1 MAEEGW
7 IVGKHAVI
15 EALAAGREMEKVW
28 LAEGLKKKSVEEI
41 LRQLEEQKIPY
52 YWVPR
57 VKLDQLVEE
66 DNHQGIVAQ
75 VSAYQYATVEE
86 ILANAEKKGEAPFL
100 LILDGIVDPHNLGSV
115 LRTADAAGV
124 HGVIIPKRRAAGLTA
139 TVAKTS
145 AGAIE
150 YVSVAKV
157 TNLNRTVEQLKEQG
171 IWLVGTAS
179 EAHQSFEKLDYDMP
193 VAILIGSEGE
203 GISQQL
209 KKKCDFLVHLP
220 MKGQVSSLNA
230 SVAAGIILYQVL
242 QSRKK
247 SGT

>member
-1 MAEEGW
+1 MAEGW

-28 LAEGLKKKSVEEI
+28 LAEGLKKKSVEEM
-41 LRQLEEQKIPY
+41 LQQLEEQKIPY

-75 VSAYQYATVEE
+75 VSAYEYATVEE
-86 ILANAEKKGEAPFL
+86 ILAKAEKRGEAPFL

-150 YVSVAKV
+150 YVPVAKV

-179 EAHQSFEKLDYDMP
+179 EAHQSYEKLDYDMP

-247 SGT
+247 PGT